1 MWMHFLQNAGI
12 PALLVSLVFLGLW
25 GWRMQALAFAATAA
39 VVCVVGGDQPQWP
52 WSPGPLDS
60 DSWLLWSMVGGGLL
74 GSLRD
79 LRIVPPRWGDA
90 LAWVALVGFGWL
102 VIRGLRWQQAWEVQ
116 LIALGAGWLVL
127 GFVYAALRAAVAG
140 DAGVG
145 GCIGAV
151 AVLLGDA
158 LAAGSPILLAAAVV
172 MAAATIAGCWRPPVR
187 LAEGASFTVAV
198 VHSVEP
204 LVWLSGNGPRGST
217 LTEALV
223 LGLGPVLLLLSLRR
237 VVVRKRSFGSPYL
250 VTLGALCWALIVIG
264 MWNRPNLL

>member
-1 MWMHFLQNAGI
+1 MWMHFLQIAGI
-12 PALLVSLVFLGLW
+12 PALLVSLVFFGGW
-25 GWRMQALAFAATAA
+25 GWRMQALALAATVAI
-39 VVCVVGGDQPQWP
+39 VCLVGDSWPRSP
-52 WSPGPLDS
+52 WSPGCFDS
-60 DSWLLWSMVGGGLL
+60 GNWLPWSMVGGGLL

-90 LAWVALVGFGWL
+90 LAWAALVGFGWL

-116 LIALGAGWLVL
+116 CIALGAGWLVL

-145 GCIGAV
+145 GCLGAV

-158 LAAGSPILLAAAVV
+158 LALGSPILLAGAVV

-187 LAEGASFTVAV
+187 LAEGASLTVAV

-204 LVWLSGNGPRGST
+204 LVWLSGNGPRGIT
-217 LTEALV
+217 LTEALL

-250 VTLGALCWALIVIG
+250 VALGALCWALIVFG